1 MRSFEKDPGA
11 VAAAKVAHLESPVL
25 PRQFGMKRREELIL
39 RETDVAFG
47 AADRRGRLFADETRH
62 LGGHLGNQ
70 NQCQGVIGAS
80 VGNGPAVVRCS
91 PDRPRAS
98 CARAVPGGDGSAQ
111 WTGTIQRGTAPR
123 LWTARARNQTRPT
136 TPASTGGDGSAG
148 GRRFGQ
154 RLAAIRAE
162 LRAGIVLPA
171 AILASA
177 QGHKVRWPNLLL
189 NASLRHMRLA
199 RIALLVAA
207 TGC

>member
-1 MRSFEKDPGA
+1 GGGA
-11 VAAAKVAHLESPVL
+11 V
-25 PRQFGMKRREELIL
+25 
-39 RETDVAFG
+39 G
-47 AADRRGRLFADETRH
+47 AGGVGGRGVGGGTRPP
-62 LGGHLGNQ
+62 GGHFGKP

-80 VGNGPAVVRCS
+80 GGDGPGVVCL
-91 PDRPRAS
+91 PPPPNRPRAS

-207 TGC
+207 TGCAASTAARRASSPPAPVPS

>member
-1 MRSFEKDPGA
+1 MSGSNRSVCRERSGGR
-11 VAAAKVAHLESPVL
+11 VL
-25 PRQFGMKRREELIL
+25 LPPP
-39 RETDVAFG
+39 
-47 AADRRGRLFADETRH
+47 
-62 LGGHLGNQ
+62 N
-70 NQCQGVIGAS
+70 
-80 VGNGPAVVRCS
+80 
-91 PDRPRAS
+91 RPRGS

-111 WTGTIQRGTAPR
+111 WTGTIHRGTAPR
-123 LWTARARNQTRPT
+123 LWTARARNQARPT
-136 TPASTGGDGSAG
+136 TPASTGGDGSTG

-207 TGC
+207 TGCAASTAARRASSPTAPVPSSREMLLSPEGRLRYARGVVRGIEDFLREMAK